1 MYIIG
6 ETLWNAD
13 WEAMANRDPQIIRT
27 LNTGGLFGPAEKV
40 GDLRLSFFGYYYF

>member
-6 ETLWNAD
+6 ENPWNAD
-13 WEAMANRDPQIIRT
+13 WGKMANHESHIILA
-27 LNTGGLFGPAEKV
+27 LNPRGGVGPAEKV